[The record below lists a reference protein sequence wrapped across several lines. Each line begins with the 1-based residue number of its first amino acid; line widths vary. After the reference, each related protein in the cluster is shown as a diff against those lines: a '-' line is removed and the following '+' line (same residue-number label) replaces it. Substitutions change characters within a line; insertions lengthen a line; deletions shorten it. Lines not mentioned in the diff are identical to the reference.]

1 MENLLDTVRW
11 FTEAANWSGR
21 GGVPVRILEHLQI
34 SLFPLVAAALVA
46 IPAGVLAGH
55 YRRGQAIGAAIANVG
70 RAVPTLALLVFGVL
84 ISLRW
89 LDLGLRFWPIVFA
102 LFFLALHPLFTN
114 TYTAVREVD
123 RSLVEAA
130 RGQGLTERE
139 LITEVEV
146 PMATPVIFTAI
157 RITAVQVIAT
167 APIGAL
173 AGGGGIG
180 RFVIDGFQQFDYGE
194 MLAGVVLVAGLA
206 LVADAILTRLE
217 RRLTPRGI
225 RRVDAAEVAATG
237 RAA

>member
-11 FTEAANWSGR
+11 FAEAANWSGR
-21 GGVPVRILEHLQI
+21 GGVPVRVVEHLQI

-55 YRRGQAIGAAIANVG
+55 YRRGQAIGAAIANIG

-146 PMATPVIFTAI
+146 PMAIPVIFTAI

-206 LVADAILTRLE
+206 LIADAVLTRLE

-225 RRVDAAEVAATG
+225 RRVDAAEVAAAG

>member
-1 MENLLDTVRW
+1 METLLDMFAW
-11 FTEAANWSGR
+11 FADGANWTGN
-21 GGVPVRILEHLQI
+21 GGIPTRVLEHLRI
-34 SLFPLVAAALVA
+34 STLPLVAAALVA
-46 IPAGVLAGH
+46 IPAGVAAGH
-55 YRRGQAIGAAIANVG
+55 YRRGQAIGSAIANVG
-70 RAVPTLALLVFGVL
+70 RAIPTLALLVFGVL

-89 LDLGLRFWPIVFA
+89 LGLGLRFWPIVFA

-123 RSLVEAA
+123 RGLVEAA

-139 LITEVEV
+139 LITEVEI
-146 PMATPVIFTAI
+146 PMALPVIFTAI

-180 RFVIDGFQQFDYGE
+180 RFVIDGFQQFDYAE
-194 MLAGVVLVAGLA
+194 MLGGVVLVAGLSLVVDA
-206 LVADAILTRLE
+206 LLTRLE
-217 RRLTPRGI
+217 RRVTPRGI
-225 RRVDAAEVAATG
+225 RPADAAEVAAAG

>member
-1 MENLLDTVRW
+1 MDTLLEMVRW
-11 FTEAANWSGR
+11 FGDGANWTGN
-21 GGVPVRILEHLQI
+21 GGIPVRVLQHLQI
-34 SLFPLVAAALVA
+34 SLIPLVAAGLVA

-70 RAVPTLALLVFGVL
+70 RAIPTLALLVFGVL

-123 RSLVEAA
+123 RDLVEAA

-139 LITEVEV
+139 LLRDVEV
-146 PMATPVIFTAI
+146 PIAVPVIFTAI
-157 RITAVQVIAT
+157 RITAVQVVAT

-206 LVADAILTRLE
+206 LVIEFVLTRLE
-217 RRLTPRGI
+217 RRLTPRGLQ
-225 RRVDAAEVAATG
+225 RADAADVAAAG